1 MNEDSGPTRL
11 QITKTRAWG
20 KTELGLPL
28 SSEEMT
34 QASACAPELSP
45 VRGRLP
51 WWGSGKMWGEGSQ
64 PAQKRSGFSE
74 ERCPWF
80 SSSHPSPAHCLAQQP
95 TSPPTPAL
103 LTAQPNSPPL
113 PIPVDFLSLPLSPM
127 WVGGS
132 ASVPRLP
139 QGRPHTVERP
149 PWDFLRPFGMAD
161 TQQGFSGV

>member
-74 ERCPWF
+74 ERWLPWF
-80 SSSHPSPAHCLAQQP
+80 SSSHPSPAHCSAQQP
-95 TSPPTPAL
+95 TSPYSSGLPFPT
-103 LTAQPNSPPL
+103 
-113 PIPVDFLSLPLSPM
+113 
-127 WVGGS
+127 
-132 ASVPRLP
+132 SVPNVGWGQCLCP
-139 QGRPHTVERP
+139 QAAPGKAPH
-149 PWDFLRPFGMAD
+149 
-161 TQQGFSGV
+161 SGAPTLGLSKALWNGGHPAGI